1 MSKFVKVFLRNALST
16 FDRIYTYK
24 VPENMLDEITI
35 GRRVLIPFGKGD
47 RFSEAFIFSILN
59 SNESSEAE
67 QLGDKIKPIAAV
79 LDKGPLLGN
88 SQIKLIAQ
96 MKQLYACTYG
106 QAASLMLPAGFNLQL
121 AEIITITDF
130 GFEKLDEK
138 FISIALEISKK
149 DNKSELRKFKFNL
162 DDFLLS
168 SYKRSELISLAKAG
182 LIDIN
187 LSSDQKIKRKSNE
200 HVTLINREE
209 AISLYEDNALGSV
222 QQDSIIEYLINFE
235 TASTQEIIQNCN
247 VKRNSLK
254 TLENKGLIEF
264 FHKEISTD
272 DIDVDTFDPELLPKN
287 FNIVSDDALSQEQ
300 KHAVESINSSVNKK
314 ANKEFLLY
322 GITGSGK
329 TEVYIR
335 SVKNCLEKGQKA
347 ILLVPEIGLTPQMV
361 GQFNLHFPRK
371 ITVLHSGLSQ
381 RERFDRWEKIKAGD
395 FEIVIGARSAIFAP
409 LEKLGLIIIDEEQ
422 ESSYASDMSPYYDAR
437 TIARLRSLNENVSLV
452 LGSAT
457 PSLETFYRSIEG
469 KSERLE
475 LSARA
480 GMAALPPVEI
490 IDLRKDW
497 NTETEGI
504 ISNHLLEAMQN
515 TLNREE
521 QVMLFLNRR
530 GFASTV
536 LCSECGQN
544 IECPNCSITFTYHRD
559 KNLLI
564 CHYCGTTEKLSK
576 TCKNCGADAII
587 NYGFGTQKLEAI
599 CRTLFPDIDI
609 FRIDQDSSTNSKKQ
623 AALFQKFRESKSSIL
638 IGTQMIAKGHNFPR
652 LTLVG
657 ILNVDQMINRN
668 DYQAAENA
676 FQLIT
681 QAAGRAGRAELPG
694 KVYIQA
700 FNVDNYAIQASSR
713 HNYKEF
719 VEQELN
725 FRKALKYPPFSTL
738 AHITISSENE
748 NLTAQASREL
758 YDIIEK
764 YVVTNKLSE
773 IIVLKPA
780 PASLYKLQNRWRWNI
795 IIKSSGKQQ
804 IEKLSS
810 LWHKISLLK
819 KNDSIRVSFR
829 LDPA

>member
-1 MSKFVKVFLRNALST
+1 MSKFVKIFLRKALSS

-24 VPENMLDEITI
+24 VPETMLEDISI

-47 RFSEAFIFSILN
+47 RFNEAFIFSILN
-59 SNESSEAE
+59 LKESSEAE
-67 QLGDKIKPIAAV
+67 KLGDKIKSLAAV
-79 LDKGPLLGN
+79 LDKGPLLSN
-88 SQIKLIAQ
+88 MQIKLLAQ
-96 MKQLYACTYG
+96 MKQLYSCTYG

-121 AEIITITDF
+121 AEIITITDL
-130 GFEKLDEK
+130 GLDELDDT
-138 FISIALEISKK
+138 FIEIALEISKK
-149 DNKSELRKFKFNL
+149 KNKFELSKFKFNL
-162 DDFLLS
+162 DDFLLK
-168 SYKRSELISLAKAG
+168 SYKRNDLISLAKDG
-182 LIDIN
+182 LININ

-200 HVTLINREE
+200 HVKLINREE
-209 AISLYEDNALGSV
+209 AISLFEDSALGSI
-222 QQDSIIEYLINFE
+222 QQDSIIEYLISFE

-254 TLENKGLIEF
+254 TLESKGLIEF

-272 DIDVDTFDPELLPKN
+272 DIEVDSFDPELLPKN
-287 FNIVSDDALSQEQ
+287 FNVVSDNDLSQEQ
-300 KHAVESINSSVNKK
+300 INAIASINSSINNRL
-314 ANKEFLLY
+314 NKEFLLY

-335 SVKNCLEKGQKA
+335 AVRNCLSKGQKA

-361 GQFNLHFPRK
+361 GQFNLHFPEK

-381 RERFDRWEKIKAGD
+381 RERFDSWEKIKAGD
-395 FEIVIGARSAIFAP
+395 FEIVIGARSAIFSP
-409 LEKLGLIIIDEEQ
+409 LDNLGLIIIDEEQ

-437 TIARLRSLNENVSLV
+437 TIARLRSLNENVTLV

-457 PSLETFYRSIEG
+457 PSLETFYRSLDG
-469 KSERLE
+469 KAERLE

-480 GMAALPPVEI
+480 GMADLPPVEI
-490 IDLRKDW
+490 IDLRQDW
-497 NTETEGI
+497 NTDTEGI
-504 ISNHLLEAMQN
+504 ISNHLFEAMQK

-576 TCKNCGADAII
+576 ICKHCGEESII

-599 CRTLFPDIDI
+599 CRKLFPEVDI
-609 FRIDQDSSTNSKKQ
+609 FRIDQDTSTNSKKQ

-657 ILNVDQMINRN
+657 ILNVDQMISRN
-668 DYQAAENA
+668 DYQAAEHA

-681 QAAGRAGRAELPG
+681 QAAGRAGRADLPG

-700 FNVDNYAIQASSR
+700 FDVDNYAIQASSR

-738 AHITISSENE
+738 AHITISSENK

-764 YVVTNKLSE
+764 TIIDNNLNDL
-773 IIVLKPA
+773 IVLKPA
-780 PASLYKLQNRWRWNI
+780 PANLYKLQNRWRWNI
-795 IIKSSGKQQ
+795 IIKSNGEDQ
-804 IEKLSS
+804 IKKLSS
-810 LWHKISLLK
+810 LWHKISLM
-819 KNDSIRVSFR
+819 KNNDLIRVSFR

>member
-1 MSKFVKVFLRNALST
+1 MSKFVKVFLRNALSS

-24 VPENMLDEITI
+24 VPETMHEDICV

-59 SNESSEAE
+59 SKECSEAE
-67 QLGDKIKPIAAV
+67 HLGDKIKPLAAV
-79 LDKGPLLGN
+79 LDNAPLLG
-88 SQIKLIAQ
+88 SMQIKLLAQ

-121 AEIITITDF
+121 AEIISITDL
-130 GFEKLDEK
+130 GIEKLDEK
-138 FISIALEISKK
+138 FISIALDISNER
-149 DNKSELRKFKFNL
+149 NKSELKNFKFNL
-162 DDFLLS
+162 DDFLLQ
-168 SYKRSELISLAKAG
+168 SYKRNELISLAKAG
-182 LIDIN
+182 LISIN

-200 HVTLINREE
+200 HVKLINREE
-209 AISLYEDNALGSV
+209 AISLYEDSALGSI

-254 TLENKGLIEF
+254 TLEGKGLIEF

-272 DIDVDTFDPELLPKN
+272 DIEVDTFDPELLPKN

-300 KHAVESINSSVNKK
+300 KQAVESINLSINNKS
-314 ANKEFLLY
+314 NKEFLLY

-335 SVKNCLEKGQKA
+335 SVRNCLEKKQKA

-361 GQFNLHFPRK
+361 GQFDLHFPGK

-409 LEKLGLIIIDEEQ
+409 LENLGLIIIDEEQ

-437 TIARLRSLNENVSLV
+437 TIARLRALNESVTLV

-457 PSLETFYRSIEG
+457 PSLETFYRSVKG

-480 GMAALPPVEI
+480 GMADLPPVEI

-536 LCSECGQN
+536 LCSECGHN

-599 CRTLFPDIDI
+599 CRDFFPNVDI
-609 FRIDQDSSTNSKKQ
+609 FRIDQDSSANSRKQ
-623 AALFQKFRESKSSIL
+623 AELFQKFRNSKSSIL

-668 DYQAAENA
+668 DYQASENA

-681 QAAGRAGRAELPG
+681 QAAGRAGRADLPG

-764 YVVTNKLSE
+764 HIVINELNE
-773 IIVLKPA
+773 LIVLKPA

-795 IIKSSGKQQ
+795 IIKSSGKHQ

-810 LWHKISLLK
+810 LWHRISLMK